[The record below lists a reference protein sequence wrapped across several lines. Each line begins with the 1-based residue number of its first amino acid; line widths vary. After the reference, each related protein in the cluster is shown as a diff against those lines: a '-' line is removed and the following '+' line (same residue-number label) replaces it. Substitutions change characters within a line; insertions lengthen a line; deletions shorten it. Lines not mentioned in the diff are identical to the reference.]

1 MNIKMKFKEER
12 MGLENEKKRL
22 TKETTDYQNK
32 LGDAT
37 DKFYSL
43 KRDVEESPLSVL
55 RNELGSKQLEV
66 VEMESRV
73 KAAVEQ
79 RDDYR
84 TKYDQIKRDMISL
97 KRQMDLEKEKQLEKQ
112 AQELEQLKT
121 MMNTKAS

>member
-1 MNIKMKFKEER
+1 